1 MISIV
6 NSSASFD
13 NVWFRTIRVMSLID
27 AKTTELTFIS
37 CSFIEIYSFS
47 ILNLSESSLCSIDYS
62 LVSNVITDVT
72 FRFNYSTVNLI
83 NTEIFNANTQSF
95 LVAAMSDIEVNTL
108 IVHNSTT
115 LDTFI
120 KAVETGMRVEHLHLY
135 YSTIFEVFQISES
148 RVDLFSVEFG
158 STNDLSNSLFSISHG
173 TVNAHSID
181 ISGPFY
187 TNISLIT
194 ILGSTLNATQLNVDQ
209 LTSPLLFSYESFIT
223 FNDLLILS
231 FNADSLMLIN
241 FSNSTFSNVSVSKFH
256 SKSDT
261 STISV
266 SSSTFSLNY
275 LLLDQI
281 TSANFLIFNDST
293 GSISNSELKS
303 INSSGSFIHLVS
315 SSFRFENVT
324 TVNADVT
331 NVLKLD
337 TSELYC
343 QGVMISKTI
352 TSSVLIS
359 KDSVIVLSM
368 FTLETSSVSHEFSV
382 LRNSLMNSTSLS
394 FAHCQLSALIQ
405 ATNSKIELNSLEIL
419 ISTFSNS
426 ANHYMFNT
434 SSSQFLITNLYADVI
449 SIPIITSF
457 DSDISLV
464 HVEIFSVLSDVLL
477 T

>member
-1 MISIV
+1 M
-6 NSSASFD
+6 
-13 NVWFRTIRVMSLID
+13 
-27 AKTTELTFIS
+27 
-37 CSFIEIYSFS
+37 
-47 ILNLSESSLCSIDYS
+47 
-62 LVSNVITDVT
+62 
-72 FRFNYSTVNLI
+72 
-83 NTEIFNANTQSF
+83 
-95 LVAAMSDIEVNTL
+95 AAMSDIEVNTL

-135 YSTIFEVFQISES
+135 YSTLFEVFQISES

-158 STNDLSNSLFSISHG
+158 STNDLSNSLFSISDS

-181 ISGPFY
+181 ISGPFN
-187 TNISLIT
+187 TNISLIK
-194 ILGSTLNATQLNVDQ
+194 IIDSTLNATQLNVDQ

-223 FNDLLILS
+223 FNDLLILR
-231 FNADSLMLIN
+231 FNADGLMLIN

-281 TSANFLIFNDST
+281 TSANSLIFNDST

-303 INSSGSFIHLVS
+303 INSSESFIHLVS

-324 TVNADVT
+324 TVNADVM

-343 QGVMISKTI
+343 QGVMMSRTL

-359 KDSVIVLSM
+359 KDSFITLSM
-368 FTLETSSVSHEFSV
+368 FTVETSSISHEFAV

-394 FAHCQLSALIQ
+394 FAHCQLSGLLQ
-405 ATNSKIELNSLEIL
+405 ATNSEIELNSLEIL
-419 ISTFSNS
+419 VSTFSNS
-426 ANHYMFNT
+426 ANPYMFNT

-449 SIPIITSF
+449 NVPIITSF
-457 DSDISLV
+457 DSDISLI
-464 HVEIFSVLSDVLL
+464 HVEIVSVLSDVLL